1 MISSVN
7 LSKHTH
13 SISMFVAGASSALA
27 LGYLYCRLK
36 CQKGSK
42 PIVCID
48 KKEEQKEQQKEE
60 AIIQ

>member
-1 MISSVN
+1 MISSLN

-36 CQKGSK
+36 CQKGGKAISC
-42 PIVCID
+42 VSSTED
-48 KKEEQKEQQKEE
+48 KKDVQTL
-60 AIIQ
+60 